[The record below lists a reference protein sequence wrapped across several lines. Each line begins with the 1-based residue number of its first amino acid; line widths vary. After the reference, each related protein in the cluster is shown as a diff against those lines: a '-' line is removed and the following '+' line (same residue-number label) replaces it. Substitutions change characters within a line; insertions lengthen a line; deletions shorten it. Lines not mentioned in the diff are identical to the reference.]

1 MSAHDTAPP
10 YRNSSEAVITY
21 THTSMGPEGDAF
33 IASFTDGYYRQFMQD
48 WEARINHYLV
58 HGSALRATGG

>member
-1 MSAHDTAPP
+1 MLW
-10 YRNSSEAVITY
+10 SEY
-21 THTSMGPEGDAF
+21 PLPSK
-33 IASFTDGYYRQFMQD
+33 SFTDDYYCQFMQD